1 MHPHPHRITQLDHV
15 NFLYMTP
22 RVGFLTS
29 PTCIDIFL
37 CYIRATAGDSAYM
50 SEPIMPHREENIPL
64 PKNAA
69 DAFPELSPSEELTMR
84 ANVVKLMSDLTGKP
98 LIPTQDNADQAKEL
112 AREMI
117 SNPAH
122 RPDFAQYPNET
133 LAMLAG
139 MVAQMNVSIVN
150 ELADF
155 KLYVVN
161 KLVMEIENA
170 KDSKARITAI
180 SKLGE
185 VDGVDAFKK
194 RSEVTHKIMS
204 IEEVE
209 KELLDTLTKLE
220 DKAIDVE
227 AREIVR
233 AESPLRRD
241 SIQSE

>member
-1 MHPHPHRITQLDHV
+1 
-15 NFLYMTP
+15 
-22 RVGFLTS
+22 
-29 PTCIDIFL
+29 
-37 CYIRATAGDSAYM
+37 M
-50 SEPIMPHREENIPL
+50 SEPIMPHIEENIPL

-98 LIPTQDNADQAKEL
+98 LIPTQGNADQAKEL

-139 MVAQMNVSIVN
+139 MVAQMNVSI
-150 ELADF
+150 
-155 KLYVVN
+155 VN

-227 AREIVR
+227 AREIIR
-233 AESPLRRD
+233 AE
-241 SIQSE
+241 IKSE